1 MSGYENF
8 WWPGDGEAVH
18 GAGVFNLVIFSYYA
32 LMDLFYNF
40 VSGCENF
47 WWPGDGEAVHGA
59 GVLMCLLFMLC
70 FD

>member
-1 MSGYENF
+1 MKTSGGQATGKLFMVQGFFN
-8 WWPGDGEAVH
+8 
-18 GAGVFNLVIFSYYA
+18 VFIVSYYA
-32 LMDLFYNF
+32 LIYLFHNF